1 MADEDDG
8 LAHFFQCPDV
18 FAELLRLLRRQDGG
32 GLVQND
38 ILRVTHQ
45 HLQDLDA
52 LLLAHRHAA
61 HGLLRVQLDAVCA
74 ARLLNVGQ
82 RRRLVDG
89 AAPAGWLGAHN
100 GVLPD
105 LQRGH
110 QHEML
115 IHHADT
121 AGAGVLRAAQLYRP
135 AVQTDLARGGL
146 QRAAEN
152 IHQGGLSRTVLAHD
166 GVYRALFEGDV
177 HILQCELAK
186 EVLGDP
192 AHGDSLHIPCP
203 FMQGP
208 APLRW
213 SICTAVQAL
222 MSRNAL
228 PRRAADQ

>member
-8 LAHFFQCPDV
+8 LAHFFQRPNV

-32 GLVQND
+32 RLVQND
-38 ILRVTHQ
+38 ILRIAHQ
-45 HLQDLDA
+45 HLQYLDA
-52 LLLAHRHAA
+52 LLFTHRHAA
-61 HGLLRVQLDAVCA
+61 HRLLWVQLNAVCPA
-74 ARLLNVGQ
+74 CLLDVGQ
-82 RRRLVDG
+82 RCRLVNG
-89 AAPAGWLGAHN
+89 AAPAGGLGTHN
-100 GVLPD
+100 GILPD

-121 AGAGVLRAAQLYRP
+121 AGAGVLRAAQLHRL
-135 AVQTDLARGGL
+135 AVQPDLARGGL
-146 QRAAEN
+146 QCTAEN
-152 IHQGGLSRTVLAHD
+152 IHQGGLSRTVFTYD

-192 AHGDSLHIPCP
+192 AHGDSLHIPVLSCK
-203 FMQGP
+203 G
-208 APLRW
+208 LHRWRW

-222 MSRNAL
+222 MFRSAL